1 MTDMPLAI
9 AEEIERYLRTGDYDS
24 RHAKWPGDFLK
35 SAQRAHAD
43 LREALVRKVFQLAG
57 ECKQRTLP
65 EGDTAAL
72 VRRKVEPMVRGL
84 FRRAEQDTVIEV
96 VARSVIFL
104 TGENIERILRDCQ
117 WHSTA
122 WELAN
127 LYLASVGGE
136 LLGSEPDRI
145 VGLSTATTCYVS
157 PEYFAEADP
166 FADYVVHEVAH
177 IFHNCKRRTLGLP
190 ETRSREWLL
199 DIGFGRRETFAYACE
214 AYSCIR
220 ERAATPSERRALAAE
235 YSSEPRISEESVD
248 PHDIADIL
256 REAALTRNGWKVILG
271 RCAPKSA
278 GRLTSSGAAGL

>member
-1 MTDMPLAI
+1 MTDIPLAI
-9 AEEIERYLRTGDYDS
+9 AEEIERYLRTGDYDP
-24 RHAKWPGDFLK
+24 RHGKWPGDFI
-35 SAQRAHAD
+35 QRDQRSHAD
-43 LREALVRKVFQLAG
+43 LREALVCRVFQLAG
-57 ECKQRTLP
+57 EREQRTLP

-104 TGENIERILRDCQ
+104 TGENIERILRDCR

-145 VGLSTATTCYVS
+145 VGLSSETTCYVS
-157 PEYFAEADP
+157 PEYFAETDP
-166 FADYVVHEVAH
+166 FADYIVHEVAH

-190 ETRSREWLL
+190 ETRTREWLL
-199 DIGFGRRETFAYACE
+199 NIGFGRRETFAYACE

-220 ERAATPSERRALAAE
+220 ERAATASERRGLAAE
-235 YSSEPRISEESVD
+235 YGSEQRISDASVD
-248 PHDIADIL
+248 PDDIVDIV
-256 REAALTRNGWKVILG
+256 REAALARNGWKVILG
-271 RCAPKSA
+271 RCAPA
-278 GRLTSSGAAGL
+278 PRGGREGDAA